1 MQGSIAYA
9 AVVDGGDD
17 NDDGDGDGDADDG
30 YIKIMI
36 ATEQRI
42 LYFGRDA
49 ILVQTTYYL
58 EYNVLRN

>member
-9 AVVDGGDD
+9 AVDDGGDD
-17 NDDGDGDGDADDG
+17 NDDGDGDADDG
-30 YIKIMI
+30 YIKIVI